1 MQPGYQPRGPQFG
14 SASPQRWIPAIILIG
29 VGVVFLLDN
38 LNILP
43 VDQIFKFWPLL
54 LIALGLF
61 LLVDRTAWHI
71 GIGRYGRDECTGAIR
86 GRLSNPRV
94 GCLWRRQAPLHL
106 AGFRPVARSRWCSA
120 ATKWTY
126 AKRPCRAMWPCFMSM
141 WCSAAR
147 NCAFPIPGAR
157 WCRDTG
163 VFGAFADNT
172 RQPDPSRIPN
182 PKRLIVKGAAV
193 FGGVEVKN

>member
-43 VDQIFKFWPLL
+43 VDQVFKFWPLL

-71 GIGRYGRDECTGAIR
+71 GMGRYGRDEYTGASGGGHRIR
-86 GRLSNPRV
+86 ESAVFG
-94 GCLWRRQAPLHL
+94 GGKRRFTSQDFTGGKIEVVFGGYEVDLREA
-106 AGFRPVARSRWCSA
+106 AIQGDVAVLQVDVVFGGTELRIPDTWSA
-120 ATKWTY
+120 VVQ
-126 AKRPCRAMWPCFMSM
+126 
-141 WCSAAR
+141 
-147 NCAFPIPGAR
+147 G
-157 WCRDTG
+157 TG

-182 PKRLIVKGAAV
+182 PKRLIVRGAAV